1 MDLEKIWHD
10 SLMIVQSQV
19 TESVFELWFKPIRL
33 FNLEGTE
40 AVLVVP
46 NRFFGDWVDDNYPG
60 LLNEALSEV
69 VSSPITLQFRVDTD
83 QHGDEQVK
91 KDLIQQAKKVR
102 TAGKGIYLN
111 VKYTFESFVVG
122 ASNQFAHAAAL
133 AVSESLGRAY
143 NPLFIYGDVGLG
155 KTHLI
160 NAIGNKVIKRL
171 STATVL
177 YVSSEQFTNEVVSA
191 IRHEKMSELKDRY
204 RSLDMLLIDDVQ
216 FIANKTQTQEE
227 FFHTFNAL
235 YERQKQIVISS
246 DRPPKELGAI
256 TDRLKSRFTMGLIA
270 DIQQPT
276 VEHKIAIL
284 QRKAEDQKI
293 LLPDDVT
300 YYMASRVRS
309 NIREL
314 EGCLIKLAAHSNLT
328 GQPISVAVAK
338 NVLKDLF
345 YDDIKPINIENI
357 QKMVCEYYGIKL
369 TDIKAKKRT
378 KELIIPRQLAMYI
391 SKQLTDLSLGD
402 IGKAFGGKDHATV
415 IYACK
420 QVEAKI
426 KKDEGFNKVVQQII
440 NRIKP

>member
-1 MDLEKIWHD
+1 MDIEKIWYD
-10 SLMIVQSQV
+10 SLMFVQSQV
-19 TESVFELWFKPIRL
+19 SESVFELWFKPIKL
-33 FNLEGTE
+33 VELNGTE
-40 AVLVVP
+40 AVLLVP
-46 NRFFGDWVDDNYPG
+46 NRFFRDWVEDNYPR
-60 LLNEALSEV
+60 LLNEALSDV
-69 VSSPITLQFRVDTD
+69 VSGPVTVQFRVDAD
-83 QHGDEQVK
+83 QGSEQVK
-91 KDLIQQAKKVR
+91 KDIILETKKVR
-102 TAGKGIYLN
+102 FSGKGIYLN
-111 VKYTFESFVVG
+111 AKYTFESFVVG

-160 NAIGNKVIKRL
+160 NAIGNRVIERL
-171 STATVL
+171 STAIVL

-191 IRHEKMSELKDRY
+191 IRHEKMSELKDKY

-235 YERQKQIVISS
+235 YEKQKQIIISS

-284 QRKAEDQKI
+284 QRKAEEQKI

-300 YYMASRVRS
+300 YYLASRVRS

-328 GQPISVAVAK
+328 GHPISVSIAK

-345 YDDIKPINIENI
+345 YDDIKPITIDNI

-369 TDIKAKKRT
+369 MDIKAKKRT

-415 IYACK
+415 IYSCK
-420 QVEAKI
+420 QVDAKMQE
-426 KKDEGFNKVVQQII
+426 DEGFNKVVQQII

>member
-1 MDLEKIWHD
+1 MDIEEIWHN
-10 SLMIVQSQV
+10 SLSFIQSRV
-19 TESVFELWFKPIRL
+19 NESVFELWFKPIKL
-33 FNLEGTE
+33 VELSEFE
-40 AVLVVP
+40 AVLSVP
-46 NRFFGDWVDDNYPG
+46 NQFFRDWVEDNYPG
-60 LLNEALSEV
+60 LLDEAVGSAVLRPIALKFKIDQDQGSEETKRD
-69 VSSPITLQFRVDTD
+69 IILQTR
-83 QHGDEQVK
+83 
-91 KDLIQQAKKVR
+91 KVR
-102 TAGKGIYLN
+102 LSGKGIYLN
-111 VKYTFESFVVG
+111 AKYTFESFVPG
-122 ASNQFAHAAAL
+122 ESNRFAHAAAL
-133 AVSESLGRAY
+133 AVSESLGKAY

-160 NAIGNKVIKRL
+160 NAIGNRVIERL
-171 STATVL
+171 STTTVL
-177 YVSSEQFTNEVVSA
+177 YVSSEQFTNEVVAA
-191 IRHEKMSELKDRY
+191 IRHEKMSELKDKY

-284 QRKAEDQKI
+284 QRKAEDQRI
-293 LLPDDVT
+293 ILPDDVT
-300 YYMASRVRS
+300 YYLASRIRS

-328 GQPISVAVAK
+328 GQPISVSTAK

-345 YDDIKPINIENI
+345 YDDVKPINIENI

-369 TDIKAKKRT
+369 LDIKAKKRT

-420 QVEAKI
+420 QVETKI
-426 KKDEGFNKVVQQII
+426 QQDEGFNKVVQQII